1 MTLLTSAPTAPA
13 GVIGMPA
20 TAEVVTT
27 TPVTPVRA
35 EAARGPLRQL
45 PVPERVHACYST
57 RFVGAALDA
66 DRGAF
71 HLLAGEEVLPRAG
84 DVVVAR
90 VTRIRSHKQIET
102 PVSRKATLFQDAL
115 VLLAYGHRYAADF
128 FLAHVPTNLDHCHL
142 VAAGGVAGVVTEVH
156 GAVDSPTEIEPLG
169 LLATAEGVVN
179 VADHG
184 AYANPLDAT
193 PREGRPRVIAVLGTS
208 MNAGKSTV
216 LACLVNGLSRAG
228 LKVGAGKITGTGAGN
243 DPMHYRD
250 AGAHAVLDFTDFGYA
265 TTFRT
270 PFEEIRALTVNM
282 VAALTEAGAETIIVE
297 IADGICQRETAM
309 LLRDGVFHQTVDGVV
324 FASSDALGAGAGVV
338 ELIDAGL
345 PVLAASGI
353 MTRSPLATV
362 EARELLAQFGVPV
375 VASYDLTDPAR
386 ALTVAQVAA
395 PARG

>member
-1 MTLLTSAPTAPA
+1 MTLLTSAPTAA

-20 TAEVVTT
+20 TAEVATT
-27 TPVTPVRA
+27 TPVTPVCA

-45 PVPERVHACYST
+45 PVPERIHACYST
-57 RFVGAALDA
+57 RFVGDALDA
-66 DRGAF
+66 DRAAF
-71 HLLAGEEVLPRAG
+71 HLVAGEEVLPQAG

-102 PVSRKATLFQDAL
+102 PVSRKATLFEGSL

-128 FLAHVPTNLDHCHL
+128 FLAHVPTTLDHCHL

-169 LLATAEGVVN
+169 LLATADGVVN
-179 VADHG
+179 VAAFG
-184 AYANPLDAT
+184 AYPNPLDT
-193 PREGRPRVIAVLGTS
+193 QPREGRPRVIAVLGTS

-216 LACLVNGLSRAG
+216 VACLVNGLSRAG
-228 LKVGAGKITGTGAGN
+228 RRVGAGKITGTGAGN
-243 DPMHYRD
+243 DRMHYQD

-270 PFEEIRALTVNM
+270 RFDDIRALTVNM
-282 VAALTEAGAETIIVE
+282 VNALADTGADTVIVE
-297 IADGICQRETAM
+297 IADGIYQRETAL
-309 LLRDGVFHQTVDGVV
+309 LLRDPVFHASVDAVV
-324 FASSDALGAGAGVV
+324 FAAADALGARAGVA

-362 EARELLAQFGVPV
+362 EAREVLAQFGVPV
-375 VASYDLTDPAR
+375 VASRDLTDPER
-386 ALTVAQVAA
+386 ALTVSKLEKNS
-395 PARG
+395 

>member
-1 MTLLTSAPTAPA
+1 MTLLTSAPTAA
-13 GVIGMPA
+13 GAIGMPA
-20 TAEVVTT
+20 TAEVAT
-27 TPVTPVRA
+27 VTPVSA

-45 PVPERVHACYST
+45 PVPERIHACYST

-71 HLLAGEEVLPRAG
+71 HLVAGEEVLPQTG

-90 VTRIRSHKQIET
+90 VARIRSHRQIET
-102 PVSRKATLFQDAL
+102 PVSRKATLFEDAL

-128 FLAHVPTNLDHCHL
+128 FLAHVPSTLDHCHL

-169 LLATAEGVVN
+169 LLATADGVVN
-179 VADHG
+179 VAGFG
-184 AYANPLDAT
+184 AYANPLDAR

-216 LACLVNGLSRAG
+216 VACLVNGLSRAG
-228 LKVGAGKITGTGAGN
+228 RRVGAGKITGTGAGN
-243 DPMHYRD
+243 DRMHYQD

-270 PFEEIRALTVNM
+270 RFDDIRALTVNM
-282 VAALTEAGAETIIVE
+282 VNALADTGADTVIVE
-297 IADGICQRETAM
+297 IADGIYQRETTM
-309 LLRDGVFHQTVDGVV
+309 LLRDPVFHGTVDAVV
-324 FASSDALGAGAGVV
+324 FASSDALGARAGVA
-338 ELIDAGL
+338 ELVDAGL

-362 EARELLAQFGVPV
+362 EAREVLAQYGVPV
-375 VASYDLTDPAR
+375 VASYDLTDPER
-386 ALTVAQVAA
+386 AMTVAKLDTAS
-395 PARG
+395 